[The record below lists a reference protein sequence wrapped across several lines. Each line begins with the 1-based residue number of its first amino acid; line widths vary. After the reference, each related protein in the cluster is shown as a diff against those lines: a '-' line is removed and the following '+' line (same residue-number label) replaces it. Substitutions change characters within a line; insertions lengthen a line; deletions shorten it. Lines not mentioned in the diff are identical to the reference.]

1 MQKLDTTLAQV
12 DSVQEI
18 RGNFYELK
26 TTEKQ
31 LSDNKKN
38 LIDQETTHK
47 TNKELL
53 IKVSKTIK
61 EVESKVRQY
70 NEE

>member
-53 IKVSKTIK
+53 IKVSETIK